1 MKKGLF
7 TLILLAFGPMLQAAI
22 LDQSQEEHGGAWLV
36 ICDEW
41 DIAQTFTAGL
51 SGQLESIDLYLEN
64 DLPFQNTLPLFPT
77 TVSIVDTIGGVPSGS
92 VLGTV
97 YAQNLIEGFNSIDFL
112 DESVLLAADSQYGIV
127 LFNDD
132 TERYSGSSTQWSA
145 TGDVYPGGALWSYYG
160 GEWLQT
166 VTPPGGS
173 LPDETFYD
181 KDAAFRTYI
190 VPEPAT
196 ILLMALGAYIFKNKR

>member
-7 TLILLAFGPMLQAAI
+7 TLILLTFVPMLQAAI
-22 LDQSQEEHGGAWLV
+22 LDQSQELHDGSAFV

-41 DIAQTFTAGL
+41 YIAQTFTAGL
-51 SGQLESIDLYLEN
+51 SGQLESIDLSLEN
-64 DLPFQNTLPLFPT
+64 YFPPHDPSPLFPT

-97 YAQNLIEGFNSIDFL
+97 YAQDLIEGFNSIDFL

-127 LFNDD
+127 LFNED
-132 TERYSGSSTQWSA
+132 TERYSGSSTQWRA
-145 TGDVYPGGALWSYYG
+145 TGDVYPGGEMWSYTG
-160 GEWLQT
+160 GQWLQT
-166 VTPPGGS
+166 VTPPGG

-196 ILLMALGAYIFKNKR
+196 IMLIALGAYIFKNKR

>member
-7 TLILLAFGPMLQAAI
+7 TLILLAFVPMLQAAI
-22 LDQSQEEHGGAWLV
+22 LDQSQELHDGGWLV

-41 DIAQTFTAGL
+41 HIAQTFTAGL
-51 SGQLESIDLYLEN
+51 SGQLEKIDLYLEN
-64 DLPFQNTLPLFPT
+64 DLPSDNPSALFPT
-77 TVSIVDTIGGVPSGS
+77 TVSIVDTVGGIPSGS

-112 DESVLLAADSQYGIV
+112 DESVFLAADSQYGIV

-132 TERYSGSSTQWSA
+132 TDRYNGSSTQWRD
-145 TGDVYPGGALWSYYG
+145 TDDVYPVGSLWIYYG

-166 VTPPGGS
+166 VTPPGGG

-196 ILLMALGAYIFKNKR
+196 GLLLALGAYIFKNKR

>member
-7 TLILLAFGPMLQAAI
+7 TLILLSFVPMLQSAI
-22 LDQSQEEHGGAWLV
+22 LDQAQEDIAGVAV
-36 ICDEW
+36 FICDEW
-41 DIAQTFTAGL
+41 YIAQTFTAGL
-51 SGQLESIDLYLEN
+51 SGQLERIDLYLEN
-64 DLPFQNTLPLFPT
+64 DFPFDNPSPLFPT
-77 TVSIVDTIGGVPSGS
+77 TVSIVDTIGGVPGGS

-112 DESVLLAADSQYGIV
+112 DESVFLAADSQYGIV

-132 TERYSGSSTQWSA
+132 TERYTGSSTQWR
-145 TGDVYPGGALWSYYG
+145 TTEDVYPVGAMWSYYG

-166 VTPPGGS
+166 VTPPGGG
-173 LPDETFYD
+173 LGDETFYD
-181 KDAAFRTYI
+181 KDAALRTYI

-196 ILLMALGAYIFKNKR
+196 IILLALGAYIFKNKR